1 MSSALTVTGSSSAN
15 TITSGSGNDAIDGG
29 GGADVINAG
38 GGNDTV
44 TYHGTETSIDGGGG
58 ANTLAM
64 TTAATVDLGSADQTS
79 GDSTNVANFQNVDA
93 SALSSAVTITGSSS
107 ANTITGGSGDDT
119 IDGAGGADVINA
131 GAGNDSVAYHGT
143 ETSITGGSGTN
154 TLVMSTAAT
163 VDLGSADQTSGDTT
177 NVANFQ
183 NVDAS
188 ALSSALTLTGSSG
201 ANVITGGSG
210 NDTINGGGGLDHLF
224 GGGGDDLFIVD
235 HSSLILGTTI
245 DGGSGSNS
253 VNISANSGTVGDPE
267 LLASLTNVQS
277 IDFTASN
284 VNASLNLSGSQ
295 ISQMD
300 GGAANTLTL
309 LFDAGDVLNIT
320 DPAANYSSV
329 VVGNTTTF
337 TIYDDAAHSNVVAHL
352 AMVA

>member
-1 MSSALTVTGSSSAN
+1 
-15 TITSGSGNDAIDGG
+15 
-29 GGADVINAG
+29 
-38 GGNDTV
+38 
-44 TYHGTETSIDGGGG
+44 
-58 ANTLAM
+58 
-64 TTAATVDLGSADQTS
+64 
-79 GDSTNVANFQNVDA
+79 
-93 SALSSAVTITGSSS
+93 
-107 ANTITGGSGDDT
+107 
-119 IDGAGGADVINA
+119 
-131 GAGNDSVAYHGT
+131 
-143 ETSITGGSGTN
+143 
-154 TLVMSTAAT
+154 MSTAAT
-163 VDLGSADQTSGDTT
+163 VDLGGADQTSGDTT
-177 NVANFQ
+177 NVTNFQ
-183 NVDAS
+183 NVNAA

-235 HSSLILGTTI
+235 RSSLILGTTI
-245 DGGSGSNS
+245 DGGNGNNS
-253 VNISANSGTVGDPE
+253 VNISANSGTIGDPE
-267 LLASLTNVQS
+267 LLASLTNIQS

-309 LFDAGDVLNIT
+309 HFDAGDVLNIT
-320 DPAANYSSV
+320 DPGANYSSV